1 MMLCYQFYESSH
13 NLLKLRGIET
23 MAVKVNKKEL
33 LYAGRVFKLMRE
45 NITLENGVTTSL
57 DIVRHPGASA
67 MVPIY
72 DTNTVLLIKQY
83 RHAVGGF
90 IWEVPAG
97 TFNDS
102 EAPLECAKRELVEET
117 GFSAETWEK
126 LGEITP
132 VPGYSDERIHVFLA
146 SDLRPAR
153 QNLDSDE
160 VLSVH
165 KIKLNDVIDMV
176 NKGEIQDSKT
186 ISSLFMAINWLKKG

>member
-1 MMLCYQFYESSH
+1 
-13 NLLKLRGIET
+13 
-23 MAVKVNKKEL
+23 MAAKVNKKEL

-57 DIVRHPGASA
+57 DIIRHPGASA

-72 DTNTVLLIKQY
+72 DASTVLLIKQY

-97 TFNDS
+97 TLNDS

-117 GFSAETWEK
+117 GFNAETWEK

-165 KIKLNDVIDMV
+165 KIKLNDVVDMV

-186 ISSLFMAINWLKKG
+186 ISSLFMAINWLKKE

>member
-1 MMLCYQFYESSH
+1 
-13 NLLKLRGIET
+13 

-132 VPGYSDERIHVFLA
+132 VPGYSDERIHIFLA
-146 SDLRPAR
+146 SDLGPAR

>member
-1 MMLCYQFYESSH
+1 
-13 NLLKLRGIET
+13 
-23 MAVKVNKKEL
+23 MAAKVNKKEL

-57 DIVRHPGASA
+57 DIIRHPGASA

-72 DTNTVLLIKQY
+72 DNNTVLLIKQY

-97 TFNDS
+97 TLNDS

-117 GFSAETWEK
+117 GFNAETWEK

-165 KIKLNDVIDMV
+165 KIKLNDVVDMV

-186 ISSLFMAINWLKKG
+186 ISSLFMAINWLKKE

>member
-1 MMLCYQFYESSH
+1 MTA
-13 NLLKLRGIET
+13 R
-23 MAVKVNKKEL
+23 VNDKEL

-45 NITLENGVTTSL
+45 NITLENGVSTSL
-57 DIVRHPGASA
+57 DIIRHPGASA

-97 TFNDS
+97 TLNDS

-117 GFSAETWEK
+117 GFNAETWEK

-165 KIKLNDVIDMV
+165 KIKLNDVVDMV

>member
-1 MMLCYQFYESSH
+1 
-13 NLLKLRGIET
+13 
-23 MAVKVNKKEL
+23 MAVRVNKKEL

-45 NITLENGVTTSL
+45 NITLENGVTTNL

-83 RHAVGGF
+83 RHAVGSF
-90 IWEVPAG
+90 IWEFPAG
-97 TFNDS
+97 TLNDS

-117 GFSAETWEK
+117 GFNAETWEK

-165 KIKLNDVIDMV
+165 KIKLNDVVDMV